1 MLPAQWGEKKNW
13 QAIACPPFHPLLPRN
28 FCLCCCLRL
37 LVRSQSSPTKN
48 PQEKMQVFIEMMENI
63 RSWVFVDGKILQNG
77 AKKAWKAEE
86 ENSEES

>member
-1 MLPAQWGEKKNW
+1 
-13 QAIACPPFHPLLPRN
+13 
-28 FCLCCCLRL
+28 
-37 LVRSQSSPTKN
+37 
-48 PQEKMQVFIEMMENI
+48 MQVFIEMMENI